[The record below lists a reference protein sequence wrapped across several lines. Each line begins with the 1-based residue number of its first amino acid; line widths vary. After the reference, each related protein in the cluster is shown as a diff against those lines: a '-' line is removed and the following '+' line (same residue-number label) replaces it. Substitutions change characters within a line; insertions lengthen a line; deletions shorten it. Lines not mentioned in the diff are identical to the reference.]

1 MKLSTVTTA
10 AAILAVGCVGLA
22 GPASADGDFSGTY
35 QLAMGENTSTWTVTP
50 CEGDPFIPCVHI
62 AETGG
67 ANAPFQGDAYLTVGS
82 WSMRVDRSDA
92 ITCEDNS
99 KVPALVTYSWDA
111 VKLVGYISIFNP
123 GFCGTNAGTLYAP
136 IQLTKVPGPLN
147 AEA

>member
-1 MKLSTVTTA
+1 MKLSTAMTA
-10 AAILAVGCVGLA
+10 AAILAAGSIGLA
-22 GPASADGDFSGTY
+22 GPARADDEFSGTY
-35 QLAMGENTSTWTVTP
+35 NLAMGANTFTWTVTP

-67 ANAPFQGDAYLTVGS
+67 ENAPFQGDAYLTVGS

-99 KVPALVTYSWDA
+99 KVAAPVTYSWDA
-111 VKLVGYISIFNP
+111 VTLIGYISIFNP
-123 GFCGTNAGTLYAP
+123 GLCGVNPVTLYAP
-136 IQLTKVPGPLN
+136 IQLTKVPGPLS